1 MRGFNQIVV
10 KQLASCDKFLFH
22 LETIF
27 KWLGFFLKSQ
37 NTYSRGKCIY
47 IVEMAKINELWF
59 LKSTLQHQFLKE
71 RVNVTFY

>member
-10 KQLASCDKFLFH
+10 KQVASCDKFLFH

-27 KWLGFFLKSQ
+27 KWLGFFLKISKH
-37 NTYSRGKCIY
+37 SRGKCIY

-59 LKSTLQHQFLKE
+59 LKSTL
-71 RVNVTFY
+71 

>member
-37 NTYSRGKCIY
+37 NTVEEMYIYCLDDQDKWIMVFETYTLAPISERKSKC
-47 IVEMAKINELWF
+47 
-59 LKSTLQHQFLKE
+59 
-71 RVNVTFY
+71 

>member
-10 KQLASCDKFLFH
+10 KQVASCDKFLFH

-37 NTYSRGKCIY
+37 NTVEEMYIY
-47 IVEMAKINELWF
+47 CLDDQDK
-59 LKSTLQHQFLKE
+59 
-71 RVNVTFY
+71 

>member
-1 MRGFNQIVV
+1 MTQTIFCTLTEQELRTEHSRFECMRGFNQIVV

-37 NTYSRGKCIY
+37 NS
-47 IVEMAKINELWF
+47 VE
-59 LKSTLQHQFLKE
+59 
-71 RVNVTFY
+71 VNVYILSKWPR